1 MCFLLKPPL
10 FKPIQTL
17 RVQRATSSEQQPA
30 YVVAKEGVY
39 LLIVT
44 IRQKDV
50 ILKGNQ
56 AYTAQVMIEMKSESG
71 YLSVID
77 WPLLP
82 VLKCYCIFF
91 FIFLILLWYLKK
103 YILLV
108 LWNHVWSVHSF
119 WNAVADFLLM
129 QMEESLENSNVDRSR
144 PFFRNDWDGN

>member
-82 VLKCYCIFF
+82 VLKCY
-91 FIFLILLWYLKK
+91 
-103 YILLV
+103 
-108 LWNHVWSVHSF
+108 
-119 WNAVADFLLM
+119 
-129 QMEESLENSNVDRSR
+129 
-144 PFFRNDWDGN
+144 

>member
-1 MCFLLKPPL
+1 M
-10 FKPIQTL
+10 

-30 YVVAKEGVY
+30 YVVAKKGVY

-82 VLKCYCIFF
+82 VLKCYWIFF
-91 FIFLILLWYLKK
+91 FHLSNIAVVFLKIY
-103 YILLV
+103 
-108 LWNHVWSVHSF
+108 
-119 WNAVADFLLM
+119 D
-129 QMEESLENSNVDRSR
+129 
-144 PFFRNDWDGN
+144 